1 MRMALSP
8 GRRLLLLGASSI
20 TVLTYLGFA
29 LTDYSAARLSEK
41 TDLTSLQR
49 AVQLQPWNAEY
60 RDRLG
65 RYFFF
70 QENSVDDSVRSYL
83 SAVSLNPHQA
93 RYWIDLA
100 NAYQVQGSAQPE
112 DDALEHA
119 VRVGP
124 TSTTIAWD
132 AASLYSVL
140 GDTEEALREFRTV
153 LEHDPYLP
161 PAALQLCW
169 RIKPDIDGLLRDV
182 VPPIAAV
189 YTSFL
194 DFLISRKE
202 TESAAKVWTQLAALH
217 QPVEQRHVFD
227 YMRYLVSRQ
236 EVDQARLVWEQAAT
250 LSGLAAYQPSPEN
263 LVVNG
268 NFRLSVLNGG
278 FDWLYYQSSDVSLAL
293 DPKQSHSSGY
303 RSLLI
308 NFDARS
314 LEDAGI
320 HQLIP
325 VQPDTEY
332 DFSAYFKAEDIQ
344 GAGGPRFAIQD
355 LYSGQ
360 TYFSS
365 DELKDSTSWKQVS
378 GIFTTGPGTKL
389 LIFRVQRVP
398 ARSPIRGKLW
408 IDDIRLVRTNYEG
421 S

>member
-1 MRMALSP
+1 M
-8 GRRLLLLGASSI
+8 
-20 TVLTYLGFA
+20 
-29 LTDYSAARLSEK
+29 
-41 TDLTSLQR
+41 
-49 AVQLQPWNAEY
+49 
-60 RDRLG
+60 
-65 RYFFF
+65 
-70 QENSVDDSVRSYL
+70 
-83 SAVSLNPHQA
+83 
-93 RYWIDLA
+93 
-100 NAYQVQGSAQPE
+100 
-112 DDALEHA
+112 
-119 VRVGP
+119 
-124 TSTTIAWD
+124 
-132 AASLYSVL
+132 
-140 GDTEEALREFRTV
+140 
-153 LEHDPYLP
+153 
-161 PAALQLCW
+161 
-169 RIKPDIDGLLRDV
+169 
-182 VPPIAAV
+182 
-189 YTSFL
+189 
-194 DFLISRKE
+194 
-202 TESAAKVWTQLAALH
+202 
-217 QPVEQRHVFD
+217 
-227 YMRYLVSRQ
+227 
-236 EVDQARLVWEQAAT
+236 
-250 LSGLAAYQPSPEN
+250 
-263 LVVNG
+263 
-268 NFRLSVLNGG
+268 LNGG

-293 DPKQSHSSGY
+293 DPKQSHSGY

>member
-49 AVQLQPWNAEY
+49 AVQLQP
-60 RDRLG
+60 
-65 RYFFF
+65 
-70 QENSVDDSVRSYL
+70 
-83 SAVSLNPHQA
+83 
-93 RYWIDLA
+93 
-100 NAYQVQGSAQPE
+100 
-112 DDALEHA
+112 
-119 VRVGP
+119 
-124 TSTTIAWD
+124 WD

-236 EVDQARLVWEQAAT
+236 EVDQAR
-250 LSGLAAYQPSPEN
+250 
-263 LVVNG
+263 
-268 NFRLSVLNGG
+268 
-278 FDWLYYQSSDVSLAL
+278 
-293 DPKQSHSSGY
+293 
-303 RSLLI
+303 
-308 NFDARS
+308 
-314 LEDAGI
+314 
-320 HQLIP
+320 
-325 VQPDTEY
+325 
-332 DFSAYFKAEDIQ
+332 
-344 GAGGPRFAIQD
+344 
-355 LYSGQ
+355 
-360 TYFSS
+360 
-365 DELKDSTSWKQVS
+365 
-378 GIFTTGPGTKL
+378 
-389 LIFRVQRVP
+389 
-398 ARSPIRGKLW
+398 
-408 IDDIRLVRTNYEG
+408 
-421 S
+421 